1 MSRGGVGKEQQ
12 RRVFESEPASSA
24 TPPAAPASYDIRR
37 GAWVGTAIVAVVGLP
52 VYGLGVWAQIEESPL
67 IWAALG
73 GWALA
78 WLAAYFVSARLAG
91 RGDALSRSLLVW
103 ATMLALGLV
112 GAPLWPGSDP
122 WLASALVF
130 GIGAGFVLPAAT
142 KGRPAARS
150 AAVSGA
156 AILIMSLV
164 AVDVALYPAVPGLIG
179 LAAFPVILGIDALL
193 DRTARQA

>member
-12 RRVFESEPASSA
+12 RRVFESEPASA
-24 TPPAAPASYDIRR
+24 APPPAATASYDIRR
-37 GAWVGTAIVAVVGLP
+37 GAWVGTTIVAVVGLP

-112 GAPLWPGSDP
+112 GASLGQLDP

-164 AVDVALYPAVPGLIG
+164 AVDIALYPAVPGLIG

>member
-1 MSRGGVGKEQQ
+1 M
-12 RRVFESEPASSA
+12 
-24 TPPAAPASYDIRR
+24 
-37 GAWVGTAIVAVVGLP
+37 GTAIVAVVGLP

-112 GAPLWPGSDP
+112 GASLGQLDP

-130 GIGAGFVLPAAT
+130 GIGAGFVLPATT

-164 AVDVALYPAVPGLIG
+164 AVDAVLYPAVPGLIG

>member
-12 RRVFESEPASSA
+12 RRDVA
-24 TPPAAPASYDIRR
+24 TETAAPTTSAPAPVAYEIRR
-37 GAWVGTAIVAVVGLP
+37 AAWVGTAIVAAVGLP
-52 VYGLGVWAQIEESPL
+52 VYGLGVWAQIAGSQL
-67 IWAALG
+67 LLAALA

-78 WLAAYFVSARLAG
+78 WLAAYYVSARLAG
-91 RGDALSRSLLVW
+91 RGDALSRSLMVW

-112 GAPLWPGSDP
+112 GVALAQLEP

-130 GIGAGFVLPAAT
+130 GIGAGFVLPSAT

-150 AAVSGA
+150 AAVSGV
-156 AILIMSLV
+156 AILLMSLV
-164 AVDVALYPAVPGLIG
+164 AVEVALYPAIPGLIG
-179 LAAFPVILGIDALL
+179 LAAFPVILGIDAVL